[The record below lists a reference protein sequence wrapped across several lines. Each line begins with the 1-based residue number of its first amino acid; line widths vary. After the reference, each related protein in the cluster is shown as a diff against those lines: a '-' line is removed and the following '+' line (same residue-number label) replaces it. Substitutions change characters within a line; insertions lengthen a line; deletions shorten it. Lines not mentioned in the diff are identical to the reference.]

1 MTYDTQNIFAKILKG
16 DMPCFKVYE
25 DDKTFAFMD
34 IMPRADGH
42 ALVIPKAGARNMLD
56 IEPEDLA
63 ATIKATQIV
72 GKAAVKAFEADGLT
86 IQQFN
91 EAAGGQEVFHL
102 HFHILPRHTGVT
114 MRPPGIMADQKLVQE
129 HAEKIIAALKD
140 E

>member
-114 MRPPGIMADQKLVQE
+114 TRPPGIMADQKLVQE